1 MKSENKKNRNKMI
14 FLQEI
19 SKNFEESLE
28 FKRLFFGRSGA
39 FKGYEFINV
48 DNIENVIYAEIYKKD
63 EKEETVIKTLEDF
76 CRLHNR
82 SLLIKKRYSNE
93 LIGEKIP
100 HFAIENDVKFILDFS
115 KQNIGY
121 FGDIKPAREY
131 VKEISKNKNVLNLFS
146 YTCGFSMYARLGGA
160 RKIVNVDINKGVLK
174 TGLKNH
180 QINSIPT
187 NDISFLSYDV
197 LSAFGR
203 LQRKIKADIVIID
216 PPSMQSSF
224 NIFKHYEK
232 IVSKLPFIL
241 NKNATIIATA
251 NHPEFSKET
260 LKSLFKEYNLIKEI
274 PPSGEYKNSSLKVLV
289 FSA

>member
-1 MKSENKKNRNKMI
+1 MI
-14 FLQEI
+14 LLEEI
-19 SKNFEESLE
+19 SKNFAESLE
-28 FKRLFFGRSGA
+28 FKRLFFGRGGA

-48 DNIENVIYAEIYKKD
+48 DNIEDIIYAEIYKKD
-63 EKEETVIKTLEDF
+63 EKEEMVIKALKDF
-76 CRLHNR
+76 CKLHNKT
-82 SLLIKKRYSNE
+82 LLIKKRYSNE

-100 HFAIENDVKFILDFS
+100 RYAIENGIKFILNFS

-131 VKEISKNKNVLNLFS
+131 IKEISKDKNVLNLFS

-160 RKIVNVDINKGVLK
+160 KKIVNVDINKGILK

-203 LQRKIKADIVIID
+203 LKRKIKADIVIID

-224 NIFKHYEK
+224 SIFKHYEK
-232 IVSKLPFIL
+232 IVNKLPLIL

-251 NHPEFSKET
+251 NHPEFSKEM
-260 LKSLFKEYNLIKEI
+260 LKELFKDYKLKEEI
-274 PPSGEYKNSSLKVLV
+274 PPAKEYKNSSLKCMV
-289 FSA
+289 FESI

>member
-1 MKSENKKNRNKMI
+1 LNPFI
-14 FLQEI
+14 QEI
-19 SKNFEESLE
+19 TRNFEESFE
-28 FKRLFFGRSGA
+28 FKRLFFGRGGA
-39 FKGYEFINV
+39 FEGYEFINV
-48 DNIENVIYAEIYKKD
+48 DNIEDVIYAEIYKRD
-63 EKEETVIKTLEDF
+63 EKEEKVLNTLKDF
-76 CRLHNR
+76 CQSHSR

-93 LIGEKIP
+93 LTGDKIP
-100 HFAIENDVKFILDFS
+100 SFAIENGIKFLLDFS

-131 VKEISKNKNVLNLFS
+131 IKKISKDKNVLNLFS

-197 LSAFGR
+197 LSAFNR
-203 LQRKIKADIVIID
+203 LKRKIKADIVIID

-232 IVSKLPFIL
+232 IINKLPLVL
-241 NKNATIIATA
+241 NENATIIATA
-251 NHPEFSKET
+251 NHPGFSENMLKEI
-260 LKSLFKEYNLIKEI
+260 FKEYKFLKKIS
-274 PPSGEYKNSSLKVLV
+274 PTGEYKNSSLKVMV
-289 FSA
+289 FSV